1 MCFTRKIFN
10 YTYEY
15 VAWLQNTLYQPSQ
28 SDHIRFLENDCIKSV
43 GLVNSVRR
51 ILLSTYRVN
60 KRNRGMQAAE
70 TAAHLFAAHCKVV
83 ADKMR
88 QAAVVLWL

>member
-1 MCFTRKIFN
+1 MCFTRKVFS
-10 YTYEY
+10 YTY

-28 SDHIRFLENDCIKSV
+28 SDYIRFLENDCIKVAGS
-43 GLVNSVRR
+43 VNSVRR
-51 ILLSTYRVN
+51 ILLSTYRVS

-70 TAAHLFAAHCKVV
+70 TAAHLFAARCKVV

-88 QAAVVLWL
+88 QAAVVFRL